1 MCDHFIFTGLVWV
14 LINKNLILIVPL
26 YSATDEDFY
35 SSLAQMAGSDI
46 EDEDEVRDYLT
57 IYPPWPFL
65 GFLDDQFNAI
75 FFILVLISLW
85 TVTVWGRCQKDGW
98 QSCCEYWFN
107 FNILIHCCIHNLTAF
122 SSHLNIVI
130 LQEHCWDLWSIF

>member
-1 MCDHFIFTGLVWV
+1 
-14 LINKNLILIVPL
+14 
-26 YSATDEDFY
+26 
-35 SSLAQMAGSDI
+35 MAGSDI

-85 TVTVWGRCQKDGW
+85 TVTV
-98 QSCCEYWFN
+98 
-107 FNILIHCCIHNLTAF
+107 
-122 SSHLNIVI
+122 
-130 LQEHCWDLWSIF
+130 